1 MFCFSLSLPQDVS
14 AAPRK
19 SESDA
24 EAGER
29 LVALREHLLQLGA
42 TEGHLQAMRDNAVEL
57 TPHTPPATPDPTRET
72 SVVEILEVRARPT
85 RQTNKCRERR
95 F

>member
-1 MFCFSLSLPQDVS
+1 M
-14 AAPRK
+14 PRT

-42 TEGHLQAMRDNAVEL
+42 TEGHLQALRDNAVEL

-72 SVVEILEVRARPT
+72 SVVEILEVRAVAESATAGATDRH
-85 RQTNKCRERR
+85 K
-95 F
+95 FSKALV